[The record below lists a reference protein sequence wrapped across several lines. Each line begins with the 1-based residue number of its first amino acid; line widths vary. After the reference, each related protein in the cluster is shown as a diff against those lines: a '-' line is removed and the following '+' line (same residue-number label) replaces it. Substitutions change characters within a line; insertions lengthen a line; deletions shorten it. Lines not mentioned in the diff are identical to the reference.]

1 MPTCAEVL
9 ARSLHDL
16 GVRTV
21 FGLPGGENVRILDAL
36 RDRGIEFVLVR
47 NESSAAYAASAR
59 WTLTGELQACLT
71 TLGPGITHA
80 TAGVGHLWLDRAGVV
95 VISACTA
102 EGSGPMHTHQ
112 VLDQEHLLAPM
123 VKAHIRV
130 APDNVHSVRDVCAL
144 AAEGRPGPVY
154 VQMSNEVAGRAAG
167 GGGGIDAEQPPRAR
181 RSPDAEGVAQALALM
196 ARAHRPVVVVGLGAR
211 DASLR
216 VPVQAV
222 ADSLQA
228 PIVATPKAKGI
239 VPDSHPLAAG
249 VIGLTRTDPVYELLE
264 QADLV
269 VAVGFDVV
277 ELVLPWE
284 FDGVLVWVAEW
295 PNNDPPLPAAVEL
308 VGDVAGCLDALAEG
322 VEPAQGWGDT
332 HFHAFRKDRTV
343 PAPKTTAEG
352 RVSPQAVMRSLR
364 RHADRDAL
372 MTVDVGSHKIHFSLD
387 WPTHDVSGFLLSN
400 GLSCMGF
407 GLAGAIGAA
416 TLDPGRQ
423 VLCVIGDGG
432 LAMCAGELGLL
443 RELGANVK
451 VVVMQDEALD
461 LIRVAQLRVG
471 SPVHGT
477 EYGVSVNHARLA
489 AAYGLPGQRVTD
501 DTSLDDA
508 VRTACAQTGPY
519 LVEVMLDPVS
529 YPTFPSTLDSR
540 AATDLQ

>member
-36 RDRGIEFVLVR
+36 REQGVEFVLVR

-80 TAGVGHLWLDRAGVV
+80 AAGVGHLWLDRAGVV

-102 EGSGPMHTHQ
+102 EASGPMHTHQ
-112 VLDQEHLLAPM
+112 VLDQEHLMAPM
-123 VKAHIRV
+123 VKAHIKV
-130 APDNVHSVRDVCAL
+130 EPDNIHAVRDVCSL
-144 AAEGRPGPVY
+144 ATEGRPGPVY
-154 VQMSNEVAGRAAG
+154 VQISNEVAGWPAAG
-167 GGGGIDAEQPPRAR
+167 GGTDPEPRPAKPE
-181 RSPDAEGVAQALALM
+181 PDMDGVEKALALM
-196 ARAHRPVVVVGLGAR
+196 ARARRPVVVAGLGAR

-216 VPVQAV
+216 ISVQAV
-222 ADSLQA
+222 AGSLQA

-249 VIGLTRTDPVYELLE
+249 VIGLTRTDPVYEILE

-269 VAVGFDVV
+269 IAVGFDVV

-284 FDGVLVWVAEW
+284 FDGALVWVAEW
-295 PNNDPPLPAAVEL
+295 PNVDPPLPADVEL
-308 VGDVAGCLDALAEG
+308 TGNVAGHLGALAQAAES
-322 VEPAQGWGDT
+322 ATGWIDT
-332 HFHAFRKDRTV
+332 DFHAFRRDRTV
-343 PAPKTTAEG
+343 PAPKAAAEG

-364 RHADRDAL
+364 RYSDPDAI
-372 MTVDVGSHKIHFSLD
+372 MTVDVGSHKIHFALD

-432 LAMCAGELGLL
+432 LSMCVGELGLL
-443 RELGANVK
+443 RELGVNVK

-461 LIRVAQLRVG
+461 LIRVAQLRAG
-471 SPVHGT
+471 SPVQGT
-477 EYGVSVNHARLA
+477 EYGVSVDHARLA
-489 AAYGLPGQRVTD
+489 AAFGITGRRVTG
-501 DTSLDDA
+501 
-508 VRTACAQTGPY
+508 GPSPDQDGRP
-519 LVEVMLDPVS
+519 LS
-529 YPTFPSTLDSR
+529 G
-540 AATDLQ
+540 

>member
-1 MPTCAEVL
+1 MSTCAEVL

-21 FGLPGGENVRILDAL
+21 FGLPGGENVRLLDAL
-36 RDRGIEFVLVR
+36 RRQGIDFVLVR

-80 TAGVGHLWLDRAGVV
+80 AAGVGHLWLDRAGVV

-102 EGSGPMHTHQ
+102 EASGPMHTHQ
-112 VLDQEHLLAPM
+112 VLDQEHLMAPM
-123 VKAHIRV
+123 VKAHIKV
-130 APDNVHSVRDVCAL
+130 EPDNVHSVRDVCSL

-154 VQMSNEVAGRAAG
+154 VQISNEVAGLAAAG
-167 GGGGIDAEQPPRAR
+167 DGIAPDPRPPAWPE
-181 RSPDAEGVAQALALM
+181 PDKEGVEKALALM
-196 ARAHRPVVVVGLGAR
+196 ARTHRPVVVVGLGAR

-216 VPVQAV
+216 ASVQAV
-222 ADSLQA
+222 ADSLNA

-269 VAVGFDVV
+269 IAIGFDVV

-284 FDGVLVWVAEW
+284 FDGALVWVAEW
-295 PNNDPPLPAAVEL
+295 PNVDPPLPADVEL
-308 VGDVAGCLDALAEG
+308 VGEVAGHLEALTEA
-322 VEPAQGWGDT
+322 VEAAPGWSDT
-332 HFHAFRKDRTV
+332 NFHTFRKDRTV
-343 PAPKTTAEG
+343 PVPKATAEG

-364 RHADRDAL
+364 RHANLDAI
-372 MTVDVGSHKIHFSLD
+372 MTVDVGSHKIHFALD

-432 LAMCAGELGLL
+432 LSMCAGELGLL
-443 RELGANVK
+443 RELDANVK

-461 LIRVAQLRVG
+461 LIRVAQLRTG
-471 SPVHGT
+471 GPVHGT
-477 EYGVSVNHARLA
+477 EYGVSVDHARLA
-489 AAYGLPGQRVTD
+489 AAYGIPGQRVTD
-501 DTSLDDA
+501 DTSLDDG
-508 VRTACAQTGPY
+508 VRTACTQTGPY

-529 YPTFPSTLDSR
+529 YPTFPSTPDGR
-540 AATDLQ
+540 GATYPQ

>member
-9 ARSLHDL
+9 AHSLYNL

-21 FGLPGGENVRILDAL
+21 FGLPGGENVRILDAF
-36 RDRGIEFVLVR
+36 RGQGIEFVLVR

-59 WTLTGELQACLT
+59 WTLTGNIQACLT

-80 TAGVGHLWLDRAGVV
+80 AAGVGHLWLDRAGVV

-112 VLDQEHLLAPM
+112 VLDQEHLMAPM
-123 VKAHIRV
+123 VKAHLKV
-130 APDNVHSVRDVCAL
+130 EPDNVHSVRDVCSL

-154 VQMSNEVAGRAAG
+154 VQMSNEVAGLAAAG
-167 GGGGIDAEQPPRAR
+167 NGTAPEP
-181 RSPDAEGVAQALALM
+181 RSPVRSEPDMEGVEKALALM

-211 DASLR
+211 DAALRTSL
-216 VPVQAV
+216 QIV
-222 ADSLQA
+222 AGSLQA

-239 VPDSHPLAAG
+239 VPDRHPLAAG

-269 VAVGFDVV
+269 VAIGFDVV

-284 FDGVLVWVAEW
+284 FDGALVWVAEW
-295 PNNDPPLPAAVEL
+295 PNVDPPLPADVEL
-308 VGDVAGCLDALAEG
+308 TGDVAGHLAALAKAA
-322 VEPAQGWGDT
+322 EPAPGWSDT
-332 HFHAFRKDRTV
+332 DFHAFRRDRTV
-343 PAPKTTAEG
+343 PAPKATAEG

-364 RHADRDAL
+364 RHSDLDAI

-423 VLCVIGDGG
+423 VICVIGDGG
-432 LAMCAGELGLL
+432 LSMCAGELGLL
-443 RELGANVK
+443 REMGANVK

-461 LIRVAQLRVG
+461 LIRVAQLRAG

-477 EYGVSVNHARLA
+477 EYGVSVDHTRLA
-489 AAYGLPGQRVTD
+489 AAYGIPGLRVTD
-501 DTSLDDA
+501 DSSLGNA
-508 VRTACAQTGPY
+508 VRTACTQRGPY
-519 LVEVMLDPVS
+519 LIEVMLDPVS
-529 YPTFPSTLDSR
+529 YPTFPGELHT
-540 AATDLQ
+540 

>member
-1 MPTCAEVL
+1 MSTCAEVL

-21 FGLPGGENVRILDAL
+21 FGLPGGENVRLLDAL
-36 RDRGIEFVLVR
+36 RRQGIDFVLVR

-80 TAGVGHLWLDRAGVV
+80 AAGVGHLWLDRAGVV

-102 EGSGPMHTHQ
+102 EASGPMHTHQ
-112 VLDQEHLLAPM
+112 VLDQEHLMAPM
-123 VKAHIRV
+123 VKAHIKV
-130 APDNVHSVRDVCAL
+130 EPDNVHSVRDVCSL

-154 VQMSNEVAGRAAG
+154 VQISNEVAGLAAAG
-167 GGGGIDAEQPPRAR
+167 DGIAPDPRPPAWPER
-181 RSPDAEGVAQALALM
+181 DKEGVEKALALM
-196 ARAHRPVVVVGLGAR
+196 ARTHRSVVVVGLGAR

-216 VPVQAV
+216 ASVQAV
-222 ADSLQA
+222 ADSLNA

-249 VIGLTRTDPVYELLE
+249 VVGLTRTDPVYELLE

-269 VAVGFDVV
+269 IAIGFDVV

-284 FDGVLVWVAEW
+284 FDGALVWVAEW
-295 PNNDPPLPAAVEL
+295 PNVDPPLPADVEL
-308 VGDVAGCLDALAEG
+308 VGDVAGHLEALAE
-322 VEPAQGWGDT
+322 VAESAPGWSDT
-332 HFHAFRKDRTV
+332 NFHTFRKDRTV
-343 PAPKTTAEG
+343 PAPKATAEG

-364 RHADRDAL
+364 RHANLDAI
-372 MTVDVGSHKIHFSLD
+372 MTVDVGSHKIHFALD

-432 LAMCAGELGLL
+432 LSMCAGELGLL
-443 RELGANVK
+443 RELGVNVK

-461 LIRVAQLRVG
+461 LIRVAQLRAG
-471 SPVHGT
+471 GPVHGT
-477 EYGVSVNHARLA
+477 EYGVSVDHTRLA
-489 AAYGLPGQRVTD
+489 AAYGIPGQRVTD
-501 DTSLDDA
+501 GTSLDDA
-508 VRTACAQTGPY
+508 VRTACTQMGPY
-519 LVEVMLDPVS
+519 LIEVMLDPVS
-529 YPTFPSTLDSR
+529 YPTFPTTPDGR
-540 AATDLQ
+540 GATYPQ

>member
-1 MPTCAEVL
+1 MSTCAEVL

-21 FGLPGGENVRILDAL
+21 FGLPGGENVRVLDAL
-36 RDRGIEFVLVR
+36 RELGIEFVLVR

-80 TAGVGHLWLDRAGVV
+80 AAGVGHLWLDRAGVV

-102 EGSGPMHTHQ
+102 EASGPMHTHQ

-123 VKAHIRV
+123 VKAHIKV
-130 APDNVHSVRDVCAL
+130 VPDNVHSVREVCSL
-144 AAEGRPGPVY
+144 AVEGRPGPVY
-154 VQMSNEVAGRAAG
+154 VQISNEVAGLAAAG
-167 GGGGIDAEQPPRAR
+167 DGTNPEPWPPTWPG
-181 RSPDAEGVAQALALM
+181 PDKEGVEKALALM
-196 ARAHRPVVVVGLGAR
+196 AGAHWPVVVVGLGAR

-216 VPVQAV
+216 PSVQAL

-269 VAVGFDVV
+269 VAIGFDVV

-284 FDGVLVWVAEW
+284 FDGGLVWVAEW
-295 PNNDPPLPAAVEL
+295 PNADPPLPADVEL
-308 VGDVAGCLDALAEG
+308 AGDVAAHLGALAKAA
-322 VEPAQGWGDT
+322 AQSPGWSDT
-332 HFHAFRKDRTV
+332 NFHTFRRDRTV
-343 PAPKTTAEG
+343 PVPKATAEG

-364 RHADRDAL
+364 RHADLDAV

-416 TLDPGRQ
+416 TVDPGRQ

-432 LAMCAGELGLL
+432 LSMCAGELGLL

-461 LIRVAQLRVG
+461 LIRVAQLRAG

-477 EYGVSVNHARLA
+477 EYGVSVDHAKLA
-489 AAYGLPGQRVTD
+489 AAYGIPGQRITD
-501 DTSLDDA
+501 DASLDDA
-508 VRTACAQTGPY
+508 VRTACARTGPY

-529 YPTFPSTLDSR
+529 YPTFPSTPDGR
-540 AATDLQ
+540 GATYPQ

>member
-36 RDRGIEFVLVR
+36 REQGIAFVLVR

-80 TAGVGHLWLDRAGVV
+80 AAGVGHLWLDRAGVV

-102 EGSGPMHTHQ
+102 EASGPMHTHQ
-112 VLDQEHLLAPM
+112 VLDQEHLMAPM
-123 VKAHIRV
+123 VKAHIKV
-130 APDNVHSVRDVCAL
+130 EPDNIHAVRDVCSL
-144 AAEGRPGPVY
+144 ATEGRPGPVY
-154 VQMSNEVAGRAAG
+154 VQISNEVAGWPAAG
-167 GGGGIDAEQPPRAR
+167 GGTDPEPRPAR
-181 RSPDAEGVAQALALM
+181 PEPDMDGVEKALALM
-196 ARAHRPVVVVGLGAR
+196 ARARRPVVVAGLGAR

-216 VPVQAV
+216 TSVQAV
-222 ADSLQA
+222 AGSLQA

-269 VAVGFDVV
+269 IAVGFDVV

-284 FDGVLVWVAEW
+284 FDGALVWVAEW
-295 PNNDPPLPAAVEL
+295 PNVDPPLPADVEL
-308 VGDVAGCLDALAEG
+308 TGDVAGHLGGLAQAA
-322 VEPAQGWGDT
+322 EPATGWIDT
-332 HFHAFRKDRTV
+332 DFHAFRRDRTV
-343 PAPKTTAEG
+343 PAPKAAAEG

-364 RHADRDAL
+364 RYSDPDAI
-372 MTVDVGSHKIHFSLD
+372 MTVDVGSHKIHFALD

-432 LAMCAGELGLL
+432 LSMCVGELGLL
-443 RELGANVK
+443 RELGVNVK

-461 LIRVAQLRVG
+461 LIRVAQLRAG
-471 SPVHGT
+471 SPVQGT
-477 EYGVSVNHARLA
+477 EYGVSVDHARLA
-489 AAYGLPGQRVTD
+489 AAFGITGRRVTD
-501 DTSLDDA
+501 DTSLGDA

-529 YPTFPSTLDSR
+529 YPTFPSTLDGR
-540 AATDLQ
+540 GATYPQ

>member
-1 MPTCAEVL
+1 MPCLLVLKSWPVRCTISGCAP
-9 ARSLHDL
+9 S
-16 GVRTV
+16 

-80 TAGVGHLWLDRAGVV
+80 AAGVGHLWLDRAGVV

-167 GGGGIDAEQPPRAR
+167 GGGGGIDAEQQPRPR

-216 VPVQAV
+216 EPVQAV

-249 VIGLTRTDPVYELLE
+249 VIGPHPNRPGLRTSGAGGPCGCRWVRCGR
-264 QADLV
+264 V
-269 VAVGFDVV
+269 GPAVGSSMVSWCGLRSGPMRTRPYRPMWNSWGMSRDIS
-277 ELVLPWE
+277 ELWSKVRSRHRDGATPISMLSGRIARFRLPR
-284 FDGVLVWVAEW
+284 
-295 PNNDPPLPAAVEL
+295 PRPR
-308 VGDVAGCLDALAEG
+308 AG
-322 VEPAQGWGDT
+322 
-332 HFHAFRKDRTV
+332 
-343 PAPKTTAEG
+343 
-352 RVSPQAVMRSLR
+352 
-364 RHADRDAL
+364 
-372 MTVDVGSHKIHFSLD
+372 
-387 WPTHDVSGFLLSN
+387 
-400 GLSCMGF
+400 
-407 GLAGAIGAA
+407 
-416 TLDPGRQ
+416 
-423 VLCVIGDGG
+423 
-432 LAMCAGELGLL
+432 
-443 RELGANVK
+443 
-451 VVVMQDEALD
+451 
-461 LIRVAQLRVG
+461 
-471 SPVHGT
+471 
-477 EYGVSVNHARLA
+477 
-489 AAYGLPGQRVTD
+489 
-501 DTSLDDA
+501 
-508 VRTACAQTGPY
+508 
-519 LVEVMLDPVS
+519 
-529 YPTFPSTLDSR
+529 
-540 AATDLQ
+540 

>member
-9 ARSLHDL
+9 ACSLHDL

-36 RDRGIEFVLVR
+36 REQGIEFVLVR

-80 TAGVGHLWLDRAGVV
+80 AAGVGHLWLDRAGVV

-102 EGSGPMHTHQ
+102 EASGPMHTHQ
-112 VLDQEHLLAPM
+112 VLDQEHLMAPM
-123 VKAHIRV
+123 VKAHIKV
-130 APDNVHSVRDVCAL
+130 EPDNVHAVRDVCSL
-144 AAEGRPGPVY
+144 AMEGRPGPVY
-154 VQMSNEVAGRAAG
+154 VQISNEVAGLPAAG
-167 GGGGIDAEQPPRAR
+167 GGIDPEPRPAKPE
-181 RSPDAEGVAQALALM
+181 PDMDGVEKALALM
-196 ARAHRPVVVVGLGAR
+196 ARARRPVVVAGLGAR

-216 VPVQAV
+216 ISVQAV
-222 ADSLQA
+222 AGSLQA

-269 VAVGFDVV
+269 IAVGFDVV

-284 FDGVLVWVAEW
+284 FDGALVWVAEW
-295 PNNDPPLPAAVEL
+295 PNVDPPLPADVEL
-308 VGDVAGCLDALAEG
+308 TGNVAGHLGALAQAA
-322 VEPAQGWGDT
+322 EPATRWIDSD
-332 HFHAFRKDRTV
+332 FHAFRRNRMV
-343 PAPKTTAEG
+343 PAPKATAEG

-364 RHADRDAL
+364 RYSDPDAI
-372 MTVDVGSHKIHFSLD
+372 MTVDVGSHKIHFALD

-432 LAMCAGELGLL
+432 LSMCVGELGLL
-443 RELGANVK
+443 RELGVNVK

-461 LIRVAQLRVG
+461 LIRVAQLRAG
-471 SPVHGT
+471 SPVQGT
-477 EYGVSVNHARLA
+477 EYGVSVDHARLA
-489 AAYGLPGQRVTD
+489 AAFGITGRRVTD

-529 YPTFPSTLDSR
+529 YPTFPSTLDGR
-540 AATDLQ
+540 GATYPQ

>member
-1 MPTCAEVL
+1 MSTCAEVL
-9 ARSLHDL
+9 ACSLHDL

-21 FGLPGGENVRILDAL
+21 FGLPGGENVRILDSL
-36 RDRGIEFVLVR
+36 REQGIEFVLVR

-80 TAGVGHLWLDRAGVV
+80 AAGVGHLWLDRAGVV

-102 EGSGPMHTHQ
+102 EASGPMHTHQ
-112 VLDQEHLLAPM
+112 VLDQEHLMAPM
-123 VKAHIRV
+123 VKAHIKV
-130 APDNVHSVRDVCAL
+130 EPDNVHAVRDVCSL
-144 AAEGRPGPVY
+144 AMEGRPGPVY
-154 VQMSNEVAGRAAG
+154 VQISNEVAGLPAAG
-167 GGGGIDAEQPPRAR
+167 GGIDPEPRPAKLE
-181 RSPDAEGVAQALALM
+181 PDMEGVEKALALM
-196 ARAHRPVVVVGLGAR
+196 ARARRPVVVAGLGAR

-216 VPVQAV
+216 ISVQTV
-222 ADSLQA
+222 AGSLQA

-269 VAVGFDVV
+269 IAVGFDVV

-284 FDGVLVWVAEW
+284 FDGALVWVAEW
-295 PNNDPPLPAAVEL
+295 PNVDPPLPADVEL
-308 VGDVAGCLDALAEG
+308 TGDVAGHLGGLAQAA
-322 VEPAQGWGDT
+322 EPATGWIDT
-332 HFHAFRKDRTV
+332 DFHAFRRDRTV
-343 PAPKTTAEG
+343 PAPKAAAEG

-364 RHADRDAL
+364 RYSDPDAI
-372 MTVDVGSHKIHFSLD
+372 MTVDVGSHKIHFALD

-423 VLCVIGDGG
+423 VICVIGDGG
-432 LAMCAGELGLL
+432 LSMCVGELGLL
-443 RELGANVK
+443 RELGVNVK

-461 LIRVAQLRVG
+461 LIRVAQLRAG
-471 SPVHGT
+471 SPVQGT
-477 EYGVSVNHARLA
+477 EYGVSVDHARLA
-489 AAYGLPGQRVTD
+489 AAFGITGRRVTD
-501 DTSLDDA
+501 NASLDDA
-508 VRTACAQTGPY
+508 VRTACVQTGPY

-529 YPTFPSTLDSR
+529 YPTFPSTLDGR
-540 AATDLQ
+540 GATYPQ

>member
-9 ARSLHDL
+9 ARALHDL

-36 RDRGIEFVLVR
+36 RYQGIEFVLVR

-80 TAGVGHLWLDRAGVV
+80 VAGVGHLWLDRAGVV

-102 EGSGPMHTHQ
+102 EESGPMHTHQ
-112 VLDQEHLLAPM
+112 VLDQAHLMAPM
-123 VKAHIRV
+123 VKAHMAV
-130 APDNVHSVRDVCAL
+130 APDNVRTVRDVCTL
-144 AAEGRPGPVY
+144 ATEGRPGPVY
-154 VQMSNEVAGRAAG
+154 VQISNEVAGRPAVG
-167 GGGGIDAEQPPRAR
+167 GESVDFESQASVSRVLDRDGLAK
-181 RSPDAEGVAQALALM
+181 ALALT
-196 ARAHRPVVVVGLGAR
+196 ANAHRPLVVVGLGAR
-211 DASLR
+211 ASSLR
-216 VPVQAV
+216 TAVQAL
-222 ADSLQA
+222 AGALQA
-228 PIVATPKAKGI
+228 PIITTPKAKGI
-239 VPDSHPLAAG
+239 VPDSSPLAAG

-269 VAVGFDVV
+269 IAIGFDVV

-284 FDGVLVWVAEW
+284 FEGALVWVAEW
-295 PNNDPPLPAAVEL
+295 PNVDPPLPADVEL
-308 VGDVAGCLDALAEG
+308 TGDVAGHLDVLAKGAES
-322 VEPAQGWGDT
+322 AQGWGDT
-332 HFHAFRKDRTV
+332 HFHAFRREHTV
-343 PAPKTTAEG
+343 PAPKTTVED

-364 RHADRDAL
+364 RHSDPDAI

-416 TLDPGRQ
+416 TLDLGRQ
-423 VLCVIGDGG
+423 VICVIGDGG
-432 LAMCAGELGLL
+432 LAMCGGELGLL

-451 VVVMQDEALD
+451 VVVMQDGALD
-461 LIRVAQLRVG
+461 LIRSAQLRAG

-477 EYGVSVNHARLA
+477 EYGVSVDHTRLA
-489 AAYGLPGQRVTD
+489 AAYGIPALRVMD
-501 DTSLDDA
+501 DGSLDDA
-508 VRTACAQTGPY
+508 VRAACSRDGSY
-519 LVEVMLDPVS
+519 LIEVMLDPVS
-529 YPTFPSTLDSR
+529 YPTFPATSVSR
-540 AATDLQ
+540 LAADA

>member
-21 FGLPGGENVRILDAL
+21 FGLPGGENIRILDAL
-36 RDRGIEFVLVR
+36 RDEGIEFVLVR

-80 TAGVGHLWLDRAGVV
+80 AAGVGHLWLDRAGVV

-112 VLDQEHLLAPM
+112 VLDQAHLMAPM
-123 VKAHIRV
+123 VKAHIAV
-130 APDNVHSVRDVCAL
+130 APDNVHSVRDVCSL

-154 VQMSNEVAGRAAG
+154 VQISNEVAGRPAVGGEAANPAQG
-167 GGGGIDAEQPPRAR
+167 LSVPAR
-181 RSPDAEGVAQALALM
+181 LDAEGVASALDLLSH
-196 ARAHRPVVVVGLGAR
+196 AHRPVVVAGLGAR
-211 DASLR
+211 ESSLR
-216 VPVQAV
+216 SPVQAV
-222 ADSLQA
+222 ASSLQA
-228 PIVATPKAKGI
+228 PIVVTPKAKGI

-249 VIGLTRTDPVYELLE
+249 VIGLTRTDPVYELLG

-269 VAVGFDVV
+269 LAIGFDVV

-284 FDGVLVWVAEW
+284 FDGPLVWVAEW
-295 PNNDPPLPAAVEL
+295 SNTDPPLPADVEL
-308 VGDVAGCLDALAEG
+308 VGDVSAHLDALAERA
-322 VEPAQGWGDT
+322 EPAQGWSDT
-332 HFHAFRKDRTV
+332 HFHAFRRDRTV
-343 PAPKTTAEG
+343 PAPKATAAG

-364 RHADRDAL
+364 RHADLDAI

-423 VLCVIGDGG
+423 VVCVIGDGG

-443 RELGANVK
+443 KELDANVK
-451 VVVMQDEALD
+451 VVVMQDQALD

-477 EYGVSVNHARLA
+477 EYGVLVDHAKLA
-489 AAYGLPGQRVTD
+489 AAYGIPGQRVTD

-508 VRTACAQTGPY
+508 VRTACDQSGPY

-529 YPTFPSTLDSR
+529 YPTFPSGAAGR
-540 AATDLQ
+540 AATNPQ

>member
-9 ARSLHDL
+9 ACSLHDL

-21 FGLPGGENVRILDAL
+21 FGLPGGENVRILDSL
-36 RDRGIEFVLVR
+36 REQGIEFVLVR

-80 TAGVGHLWLDRAGVV
+80 AAGVGHLWLDRAGVV

-102 EGSGPMHTHQ
+102 EASGPMHTHQ
-112 VLDQEHLLAPM
+112 VLDQEHLMAPM
-123 VKAHIRV
+123 VKAHIKV
-130 APDNVHSVRDVCAL
+130 EPDNVHAVRDVCSL
-144 AAEGRPGPVY
+144 AMEGRPGPVY
-154 VQMSNEVAGRAAG
+154 VQMSNEVAGLPAAG
-167 GGGGIDAEQPPRAR
+167 GGIDPEPRPAKPE
-181 RSPDAEGVAQALALM
+181 PDMDGVEKALALM
-196 ARAHRPVVVVGLGAR
+196 ARARRPVVVAGLGAR

-216 VPVQAV
+216 ISVQAV
-222 ADSLQA
+222 AGSLQA

-269 VAVGFDVV
+269 IAVGFDVV

-284 FDGVLVWVAEW
+284 FDGALVWVAEW
-295 PNNDPPLPAAVEL
+295 PNVDPPLPADVEL
-308 VGDVAGCLDALAEG
+308 TGDVAGHLGGLAQAA
-322 VEPAQGWGDT
+322 EPATGWIDT
-332 HFHAFRKDRTV
+332 DFHAFRRDRTV
-343 PAPKTTAEG
+343 PVPKAAAEG

-364 RHADRDAL
+364 RYSDSDAL
-372 MTVDVGSHKIHFSLD
+372 MTVDVGSHKIHFALD

-432 LAMCAGELGLL
+432 LSMCVGELGLL
-443 RELGANVK
+443 RELDANVK

-461 LIRVAQLRVG
+461 LIRVAQLRAG
-471 SPVHGT
+471 SPVQGT
-477 EYGVSVNHARLA
+477 EYGVSVDHARLA
-489 AAYGLPGQRVTD
+489 AAFGITGRRVTD
-501 DTSLDDA
+501 NTSLDDA

-529 YPTFPSTLDSR
+529 YPTFPSTLDDR
-540 AATDLQ
+540 GATYPQ

>member
-36 RDRGIEFVLVR
+36 REQGVEFVLVR

-80 TAGVGHLWLDRAGVV
+80 AAGVGHLWLDRAGVV

-102 EGSGPMHTHQ
+102 EASGPMHTHQ
-112 VLDQEHLLAPM
+112 VLDQEHLMAPM
-123 VKAHIRV
+123 VKAHIKV
-130 APDNVHSVRDVCAL
+130 EPDNIHAVRDVCSL
-144 AAEGRPGPVY
+144 ATEGRPGPVY
-154 VQMSNEVAGRAAG
+154 VQISNEVAGWPAAG
-167 GGGGIDAEQPPRAR
+167 GGTDPEPRPAKPE
-181 RSPDAEGVAQALALM
+181 PDMDGVEKALALM
-196 ARAHRPVVVVGLGAR
+196 ARARRPVVVAGLGAR

-216 VPVQAV
+216 ISVQAV
-222 ADSLQA
+222 AGSLQA

-249 VIGLTRTDPVYELLE
+249 VIGLTRTDPVYEILE

-269 VAVGFDVV
+269 IAVGFDVV

-284 FDGVLVWVAEW
+284 FDGALVWVAEW
-295 PNNDPPLPAAVEL
+295 PNVDPPLPADVEL
-308 VGDVAGCLDALAEG
+308 TGNVAGHLGALAQAAES
-322 VEPAQGWGDT
+322 ATGWIDT
-332 HFHAFRKDRTV
+332 DFHAFRRDRTV
-343 PAPKTTAEG
+343 PAPKAAAEG

-364 RHADRDAL
+364 RYSDPDAI
-372 MTVDVGSHKIHFSLD
+372 MTVDVGSHKIHFALD

-432 LAMCAGELGLL
+432 LSMCVGELGLL
-443 RELGANVK
+443 RELGVNVK

-461 LIRVAQLRVG
+461 LIRVAQLRAG
-471 SPVHGT
+471 SPVQGT
-477 EYGVSVNHARLA
+477 EYGVSVDHARLA
-489 AAYGLPGQRVTD
+489 AAFGITGRRVTD

-519 LVEVMLDPVS
+519 LVEVMLDPES
-529 YPTFPSTLDSR
+529 YPTFPSTLDGR
-540 AATDLQ
+540 GATYPQ

>member
-9 ARSLHDL
+9 ARSLHDH

-36 RDRGIEFVLVR
+36 RDQGIEFVLVR

-80 TAGVGHLWLDRAGVV
+80 AAGVGHLWLDRAGVV

-130 APDNVHSVRDVCAL
+130 GPDNVHSVRDVCSL

-154 VQMSNEVAGRAAG
+154 VQISNEVAGLAAVG
-167 GGGGIDAEQPPRAR
+167 NGAHSEPRPPAWPE
-181 RSPDAEGVAQALALM
+181 PDMAGVEKALALT

-216 VPVQAV
+216 IPVQAV
-222 ADSLQA
+222 AGSLQA

-269 VAVGFDVV
+269 LAVGFDVV

-284 FDGVLVWVAEW
+284 FDGPLVWVAEW
-295 PNNDPPLPAAVEL
+295 PNVDPPLPADVEL
-308 VGDVAGCLDALAEG
+308 VGDVSVHLDALAG
-322 VEPAQGWGDT
+322 RAEPAQGWSDT
-332 HFHAFRKDRTV
+332 HFHAFRRDRTV
-343 PAPKTTAEG
+343 PAPKATAAG

-364 RHADRDAL
+364 RHADLDAI

-423 VLCVIGDGG
+423 VICVIGDGG
-432 LAMCAGELGLL
+432 MAMCAGELGLL
-443 RELGANVK
+443 KELDANVK
-451 VVVMQDEALD
+451 VVVMQDQALD

-477 EYGVSVNHARLA
+477 EYGVSVDHAKLA
-489 AAYGLPGQRVTD
+489 AAYGIPARRVTD
-501 DTSLDDA
+501 ESSLDDA
-508 VRTACAQTGPY
+508 VRTACDQSGPY

-529 YPTFPSTLDSR
+529 YPTFPSGAAGR
-540 AATDLQ
+540 AATNPQ

>member
-9 ARSLHDL
+9 ARSLHNL

-36 RDRGIEFVLVR
+36 RCQGIEFVLVR

-59 WTLTGELQACLT
+59 WTLTGKLQACLT

-80 TAGVGHLWLDRAGVV
+80 AAGVGHLWLDRAGVV

-112 VLDQEHLLAPM
+112 VLDQEHLMAPM
-123 VKAHIRV
+123 VKAHIKV
-130 APDNVHSVRDVCAL
+130 EPDNVHSARDVCSL

-154 VQMSNEVAGRAAG
+154 VQMSNEVAGLTAAG
-167 GGGGIDAEQPPRAR
+167 DDTDPESQPP
-181 RSPDAEGVAQALALM
+181 SGPEPDMEGVEQALALM
-196 ARAHRPVVVVGLGAR
+196 ARAHRPVVVAGLGAR

-216 VPVQAV
+216 TSVQAV
-222 ADSLQA
+222 ASSLQA

-239 VPDSHPLAAG
+239 VPDRHPLAAG

-269 VAVGFDVV
+269 IAIGFDVV

-284 FDGVLVWVAEW
+284 FDGALVWVAEW
-295 PNNDPPLPAAVEL
+295 PNVDPPLPADVEL
-308 VGDVAGCLDALAEG
+308 TGDVAGHLGTLAQAT
-322 VEPAQGWGDT
+322 EPAMGWIDT
-332 HFHAFRKDRTV
+332 DFHAFRKDRTV
-343 PAPKTTAEG
+343 PAPEATAEG

-364 RHADRDAL
+364 RHSDPDAI
-372 MTVDVGSHKIHFSLD
+372 MTVDVGSHKIHFALD

-423 VLCVIGDGG
+423 VICVIGDGG

-443 RELGANVK
+443 REMGANVK

-461 LIRVAQLRVG
+461 LIRVAQLRAG

-477 EYGVSVNHARLA
+477 EYGVSVDHTRLA
-489 AAYGLPGQRVTD
+489 AAYGIPGLRVTD
-501 DTSLDDA
+501 NASLDDG
-508 VRTACAQTGPY
+508 VGTACTQTGPY
-519 LVEVMLDPVS
+519 LIEVMLDPVS
-529 YPTFPSTLDSR
+529 YPTFPSTPDGR
-540 AATDLQ
+540 GATYPQ

>member
-21 FGLPGGENVRILDAL
+21 FGLPGGENIRILDAL
-36 RDRGIEFVLVR
+36 RDQGIEFVLVR

-80 TAGVGHLWLDRAGVV
+80 AAGVGHLWLDRAGVV
-95 VISACTA
+95 VVSACTA
-102 EGSGPMHTHQ
+102 EASGPMHTHQ

-123 VKAHIRV
+123 VKGHIRV
-130 APDNVHSVRDVCAL
+130 GPDNVHSVRDVCSL

-154 VQMSNEVAGRAAG
+154 VQISNEVAGLAAAG
-167 GGGGIDAEQPPRAR
+167 DGTHFAPRPPAWPE
-181 RSPDAEGVAQALALM
+181 PDMDGVEKALALT

-216 VPVQAV
+216 TPVQAV
-222 ADSLQA
+222 AGSLQA

-269 VAVGFDVV
+269 LAVGFDVV

-284 FDGVLVWVAEW
+284 FDGPLVWVAEW
-295 PNNDPPLPAAVEL
+295 PNTDPPLPADVEL
-308 VGDVAGCLDALAEG
+308 VGDVSAHLEALAERA
-322 VEPAQGWGDT
+322 EPAPGWSDT
-332 HFHAFRKDRTV
+332 HFHAFRRDRTV
-343 PAPKTTAEG
+343 PAPKATAAG

-364 RHADRDAL
+364 RHADLDAV

-416 TLDPGRQ
+416 TLEPGRQ
-423 VLCVIGDGG
+423 VICVIGDGG

-443 RELGANVK
+443 KELDANVK
-451 VVVMQDEALD
+451 VVVMQDQALD

-477 EYGVSVNHARLA
+477 EYGVSVDHAKLA
-489 AAYGLPGQRVTD
+489 AAYGIPGQRVTD

-508 VRTACAQTGPY
+508 VRTVFARTGPY

-529 YPTFPSTLDSR
+529 YPTFPSGAAGR
-540 AATDLQ
+540 AATNPQ

>member
-9 ARSLHDL
+9 ACSLHDL

-36 RDRGIEFVLVR
+36 REQGVEFVLVR

-80 TAGVGHLWLDRAGVV
+80 AAGVGHLWLDRAGVV

-102 EGSGPMHTHQ
+102 EASGPMHTHQ
-112 VLDQEHLLAPM
+112 VLDQEHLMAPM
-123 VKAHIRV
+123 VKAHIKV
-130 APDNVHSVRDVCAL
+130 EPDNIHAVRDVCSL
-144 AAEGRPGPVY
+144 ATEGRPGPVY
-154 VQMSNEVAGRAAG
+154 VQISNEVAGWPAAG
-167 GGGGIDAEQPPRAR
+167 GGTDPEPRPAKPE
-181 RSPDAEGVAQALALM
+181 PDMDGVEKALALM
-196 ARAHRPVVVVGLGAR
+196 ARARRPVVVAGLGAR

-216 VPVQAV
+216 ISVQAV
-222 ADSLQA
+222 AGSLQA

-269 VAVGFDVV
+269 IAVGFDVV

-284 FDGVLVWVAEW
+284 FDGALVWVAEW
-295 PNNDPPLPAAVEL
+295 PNVDPPLPADVEL
-308 VGDVAGCLDALAEG
+308 TGDVAGHLGGLAQAA
-322 VEPAQGWGDT
+322 EPATGWIDT
-332 HFHAFRKDRTV
+332 DFHSFRRDRTV
-343 PAPKTTAEG
+343 PAPKAAAEG

-364 RHADRDAL
+364 RYSDPDAI
-372 MTVDVGSHKIHFSLD
+372 MTVDVGSHKIHFALD

-432 LAMCAGELGLL
+432 LSMCVGELGLL
-443 RELGANVK
+443 RELGVNVK

-461 LIRVAQLRVG
+461 LIRVAQLRAG
-471 SPVHGT
+471 SPVQGT
-477 EYGVSVNHARLA
+477 EYGVSVDHARLA
-489 AAYGLPGQRVTD
+489 AAFGITGRRVTD

-529 YPTFPSTLDSR
+529 YPTFPSTLDGR
-540 AATDLQ
+540 GATYPQ

>member
-36 RDRGIEFVLVR
+36 REQGIAFVLVR

-80 TAGVGHLWLDRAGVV
+80 AAGVGHLWLDRAGVV

-102 EGSGPMHTHQ
+102 EASGPMHTHQ
-112 VLDQEHLLAPM
+112 VLDQEHLMAPI
-123 VKAHIRV
+123 VKAHIKV
-130 APDNVHSVRDVCAL
+130 EPDNIHAVRDVCSL
-144 AAEGRPGPVY
+144 ATEGRPGPVY
-154 VQMSNEVAGRAAG
+154 VQISNEVAGWPAAG
-167 GGGGIDAEQPPRAR
+167 GGTDPEPRPVWPE
-181 RSPDAEGVAQALALM
+181 PDMDGVEKALALM

-216 VPVQAV
+216 TSVQAV
-222 ADSLQA
+222 AGSLQA

-249 VIGLTRTDPVYELLE
+249 VIGLTRTDPVYEILE

-269 VAVGFDVV
+269 IAVGFDVV

-284 FDGVLVWVAEW
+284 FDGALVWVAEW
-295 PNNDPPLPAAVEL
+295 PNVDPPLPADVEL
-308 VGDVAGCLDALAEG
+308 TGDVAGHLGGLAQAA
-322 VEPAQGWGDT
+322 EPATGWIDT
-332 HFHAFRKDRTV
+332 DFHAFRRDRTV
-343 PAPKTTAEG
+343 PAPKAAAEG

-364 RHADRDAL
+364 RYSDPDAI
-372 MTVDVGSHKIHFSLD
+372 MTVDVGSHKIHFALD

-432 LAMCAGELGLL
+432 LSMCVGELGLL
-443 RELGANVK
+443 RELGVNVK

-461 LIRVAQLRVG
+461 LIRVAQLRAG
-471 SPVHGT
+471 SPVQGT
-477 EYGVSVNHARLA
+477 EYGVSVDHARLA
-489 AAYGLPGQRVTD
+489 AAFGITGRRVTD

-529 YPTFPSTLDSR
+529 YPTFPSTLDGR
-540 AATDLQ
+540 GATYPQ

>member
-1 MPTCAEVL
+1 MSTCAEVL

-21 FGLPGGENVRILDAL
+21 FGLPGGENVRVLDAL
-36 RDRGIEFVLVR
+36 RELGIEFVLVR

-80 TAGVGHLWLDRAGVV
+80 AAGVGHLWLDRAGVV

-102 EGSGPMHTHQ
+102 EASGSMHTHQ

-123 VKAHIRV
+123 VKAHIKV
-130 APDNVHSVRDVCAL
+130 EPDNVHAVRDVCSL
-144 AAEGRPGPVY
+144 AAAGRPGPVY
-154 VQMSNEVAGRAAG
+154 VQISNEVAGLAAAG
-167 GGGGIDAEQPPRAR
+167 DGTGPEPWPPTWPG
-181 RSPDAEGVAQALALM
+181 PDKEGVEKALALM
-196 ARAHRPVVVVGLGAR
+196 AGAHRPVVVVGLGAR

-216 VPVQAV
+216 PSVQAL
-222 ADSLQA
+222 AGSLQA

-269 VAVGFDVV
+269 IAIGFDVV

-284 FDGVLVWVAEW
+284 FDGGLVWVAEW
-295 PNNDPPLPAAVEL
+295 PNVDPPLPADVEL
-308 VGDVAGCLDALAEG
+308 VGDVATHLGALAKAAA
-322 VEPAQGWGDT
+322 PSPGWSDT
-332 HFHAFRKDRTV
+332 NFHTFRKDRTV
-343 PAPKTTAEG
+343 PVPKATAEG

-364 RHADRDAL
+364 RHADLDAV

-461 LIRVAQLRVG
+461 LIRVAQLRAG

-477 EYGVSVNHARLA
+477 EYGVSVDHARLA
-489 AAYGLPGQRVTD
+489 AAYGIPGQRVTD
-501 DTSLDDA
+501 DASLDDA
-508 VRTACAQTGPY
+508 VRTACARTGPY

-529 YPTFPSTLDSR
+529 YPTFPSTPDGR
-540 AATDLQ
+540 GATYPQ

>member
-1 MPTCAEVL
+1 MSTCAEVL

-21 FGLPGGENVRILDAL
+21 FGLPGGENVRVLDAL
-36 RDRGIEFVLVR
+36 RELGIEFVLVR

-80 TAGVGHLWLDRAGVV
+80 AAGVGHLWLDRAGVV

-102 EGSGPMHTHQ
+102 EASGPMHTHQ

-123 VKAHIRV
+123 VKAHIKV
-130 APDNVHSVRDVCAL
+130 EPDNVHSVRDVCSL

-154 VQMSNEVAGRAAG
+154 VQISNEVAGLAAAG
-167 GGGGIDAEQPPRAR
+167 DGTDPEPRSSAWPE
-181 RSPDAEGVAQALALM
+181 PDMEDVEKALALM

-216 VPVQAV
+216 EPVQAV
-222 ADSLQA
+222 AGSLQA

-249 VIGLTRTDPVYELLE
+249 VICLTRTDPVYELLE

-284 FDGVLVWVAEW
+284 FDGGLVWVAEW
-295 PNNDPPLPAAVEL
+295 PNVDPPLPADVEL
-308 VGDVAGCLDALAEG
+308 TGDVAGHLGALAKAA
-322 VEPAQGWGDT
+322 EPAPGWIDT
-332 HFHAFRKDRTV
+332 NFHTFRRDRTV
-343 PAPKTTAEG
+343 PAPKATAEG
-352 RVSPQAVMRSLR
+352 RVSPQAVMRTLR
-364 RHADRDAL
+364 RHADYDAI

-423 VLCVIGDGG
+423 VICVIGDGG

-461 LIRVAQLRVG
+461 LIRVAQLRAG

-477 EYGVSVNHARLA
+477 EYGVSVDHARLA
-489 AAYGLPGQRVTD
+489 AAYGIPGQRVTD
-501 DTSLDDA
+501 DTSLDDG

-529 YPTFPSTLDSR
+529 YPTFPSTPDGR
-540 AATDLQ
+540 GATYPQ

>member
-36 RDRGIEFVLVR
+36 RDQGIEFVLVR

-59 WTLTGELQACLT
+59 WTLTGHLQACLT

-80 TAGVGHLWLDRAGVV
+80 AAGVGHLWLDRAGVV

-102 EGSGPMHTHQ
+102 EASGPMHTHQ

-130 APDNVHSVRDVCAL
+130 GPDNVHSVRDVCSL

-154 VQMSNEVAGRAAG
+154 VQISNEVAGLAAAG
-167 GGGGIDAEQPPRAR
+167 DGTHSAPRPPAWPE
-181 RSPDAEGVAQALALM
+181 PDMDGVEKALALT

-216 VPVQAV
+216 NSVQSV
-222 ADSLQA
+222 AGSLQT
-228 PIVATPKAKGI
+228 PIVVTPKAKGI

-264 QADLV
+264 QVDLV
-269 VAVGFDVV
+269 LAVGFDVV

-284 FDGVLVWVAEW
+284 FDGPLVWVAEW
-295 PNNDPPLPAAVEL
+295 PNTDPPLPADVEL
-308 VGDVAGCLDALAEG
+308 VGDVSAHLDALAERA
-322 VEPAQGWGDT
+322 EPAPGWSDT
-332 HFHAFRKDRTV
+332 HFHGFRRDRTV
-343 PAPKTTAEG
+343 PAPKATAAG

-364 RHADRDAL
+364 RHADLDAV

-416 TLDPGRQ
+416 TLEPGRQ
-423 VLCVIGDGG
+423 VICVIGDGG

-443 RELGANVK
+443 KELDANVK
-451 VVVMQDEALD
+451 VVVMQDQALD

-477 EYGVSVNHARLA
+477 EYGVSVDHAKLA
-489 AAYGLPGQRVTD
+489 AAYGIPGQRVTD
-501 DTSLDDA
+501 DTSLEDA
-508 VRTACAQTGPY
+508 VRTACARTGPY

-529 YPTFPSTLDSR
+529 YPTFPSGAAGR
-540 AATDLQ
+540 AATHPQ

>member
-1 MPTCAEVL
+1 MSTCAEVL
-9 ARSLHDL
+9 VRSLHDL

-36 RDRGIEFVLVR
+36 RDQGIEFVLVR

-80 TAGVGHLWLDRAGVV
+80 AAGVGHLWLDRAGVV

-102 EGSGPMHTHQ
+102 EASGPMHTHQ

-130 APDNVHSVRDVCAL
+130 GPDNVHSVRDVCSL

-154 VQMSNEVAGRAAG
+154 VQISNEVAGLAAVG
-167 GGGGIDAEQPPRAR
+167 NGAHSAPRPPAR
-181 RSPDAEGVAQALALM
+181 PEPDMEGVERALALA
-196 ARAHRPVVVVGLGAR
+196 ARADRPVVVVGLGAR

-216 VPVQAV
+216 TSVQAV
-222 ADSLQA
+222 AGSLQA

-269 VAVGFDVV
+269 IAVGFDVV

-284 FDGVLVWVAEW
+284 FDGPLVWVAGW
-295 PNNDPPLPAAVEL
+295 PNVDPPLPADVEL
-308 VGDVAGCLDALAEG
+308 VGDVSVHLDALAERA
-322 VEPAQGWGDT
+322 ELAQGWSDT
-332 HFHAFRKDRTV
+332 HFHAFRRDRTV
-343 PAPKTTAEG
+343 PAPKTTADG

-364 RHADRDAL
+364 RHADLNAL

-423 VLCVIGDGG
+423 VICVIGDGG

-443 RELGANVK
+443 KELDPNVK
-451 VVVMQDEALD
+451 VVVMQDQALD

-477 EYGVSVNHARLA
+477 EYGASVDHAKLA
-489 AAYGLPGQRVTD
+489 AAYGIPALRVTD
-501 DTSLDDA
+501 GSSLDDA
-508 VRTACAQTGPY
+508 VRAACDQSGPY

-529 YPTFPSTLDSR
+529 YPTFPSAAASR
-540 AATDLQ
+540 AATNPQ

>member
-1 MPTCAEVL
+1 MSTCAEVL

-21 FGLPGGENVRILDAL
+21 FGLPGGENVRVLDAL
-36 RDRGIEFVLVR
+36 RELGIEFVLVR

-80 TAGVGHLWLDRAGVV
+80 AAGVGHLWLDRAGVV

-102 EGSGPMHTHQ
+102 ETSGPMHTHQ
-112 VLDQEHLLAPM
+112 VLDQEHLMAPM
-123 VKAHIRV
+123 VKAHIKV
-130 APDNVHSVRDVCAL
+130 EPDNVHSVRDVCSL

-154 VQMSNEVAGRAAG
+154 VQISNEVAGLAAAG
-167 GGGGIDAEQPPRAR
+167 YGTDPEL
-181 RSPDAEGVAQALALM
+181 RSPAWPEPDTEAVEKALAFM

-216 VPVQAV
+216 ASVQAV
-222 ADSLQA
+222 ADSLNA

-269 VAVGFDVV
+269 IAIGFDVV

-284 FDGVLVWVAEW
+284 FDGGLVWVAEW
-295 PNNDPPLPAAVEL
+295 PNVDPPLPADVEL
-308 VGDVAGCLDALAEG
+308 VGDVAGHLGALAKAA
-322 VEPAQGWGDT
+322 EPTSGWIDT
-332 HFHAFRKDRTV
+332 HFHAFRRDRTV
-343 PAPKTTAEG
+343 PAPKATAEG

-364 RHADRDAL
+364 RHADLDAV

-423 VLCVIGDGG
+423 VICVIGDGG

-461 LIRVAQLRVG
+461 LIRVAQLRAG

-477 EYGVSVNHARLA
+477 EYGVSVDHARLA
-489 AAYGLPGQRVTD
+489 AAYGIPGRRATD

-508 VRTACAQTGPY
+508 VRTACARTGPY

-529 YPTFPSTLDSR
+529 YPTFPSTPDGR
-540 AATDLQ
+540 GATYPQ

>member
-36 RDRGIEFVLVR
+36 REQGIAFVLVR

-80 TAGVGHLWLDRAGVV
+80 AAGVGHLWLDRAGVV

-102 EGSGPMHTHQ
+102 EASGPMHTHQ
-112 VLDQEHLLAPM
+112 VLDQEHLMAPM
-123 VKAHIRV
+123 VKAHIKV
-130 APDNVHSVRDVCAL
+130 APDNIHAVRDVCSL
-144 AAEGRPGPVY
+144 ATEGRPGPVY
-154 VQMSNEVAGRAAG
+154 VQISNEVAGWPAAG
-167 GGGGIDAEQPPRAR
+167 GGTDPEPRPARPEPDID
-181 RSPDAEGVAQALALM
+181 GVEKALALM
-196 ARAHRPVVVVGLGAR
+196 ARACRPVVVAGLGAR

-216 VPVQAV
+216 TSVQAV
-222 ADSLQA
+222 AGSLQA

-269 VAVGFDVV
+269 IAVGFDVV

-284 FDGVLVWVAEW
+284 FDGALVWVAEW
-295 PNNDPPLPAAVEL
+295 PNVDPPLPADVEL
-308 VGDVAGCLDALAEG
+308 TGDVAGHLGGLAQAA
-322 VEPAQGWGDT
+322 EPATGWIDT
-332 HFHAFRKDRTV
+332 DFHAFRRDRTV
-343 PAPKTTAEG
+343 PAPKAAAEG

-364 RHADRDAL
+364 RYSDPDAI
-372 MTVDVGSHKIHFSLD
+372 MTVDVGSHKIHFALD

-432 LAMCAGELGLL
+432 LSMCVGELGLL
-443 RELGANVK
+443 RELGVNVK

-461 LIRVAQLRVG
+461 LIRVAQLRAG
-471 SPVHGT
+471 SPVQGT
-477 EYGVSVNHARLA
+477 EYGVSVDHARLA
-489 AAYGLPGQRVTD
+489 AAFGITGRRVTD

-529 YPTFPSTLDSR
+529 YPTFPSTLDGR
-540 AATDLQ
+540 GATYPQ

>member
-21 FGLPGGENVRILDAL
+21 FGLPGGENIRILDAL
-36 RDRGIEFVLVR
+36 RDEGIEFVLVR

-80 TAGVGHLWLDRAGVV
+80 AAGVGHLWLDRAGVV

-112 VLDQEHLLAPM
+112 VLDQAHLMAPM
-123 VKAHIRV
+123 VKAHIAV
-130 APDNVHSVRDVCAL
+130 APDNVHTVREACAL
-144 AAEGRPGPVY
+144 AMEGRPGPVY
-154 VQMSNEVAGRAAG
+154 VQMSNEVAGRPAVAG
-167 GGGGIDAEQPPRAR
+167 EVADPAR
-181 RSPDAEGVAQALALM
+181 GLAVPAGLDAEGVASALELLSH
-196 ARAHRPVVVVGLGAR
+196 AHRPVVVAGLGAR
-211 DASLR
+211 EPSLR
-216 VPVQAV
+216 SSVQAV
-222 ADSLQA
+222 AGSLQA
-228 PIVATPKAKGI
+228 PIVVTPKAKGI

-269 VAVGFDVV
+269 LAVGFDVV

-284 FDGVLVWVAEW
+284 FDGPLVWVAEW
-295 PNNDPPLPAAVEL
+295 PNTDPPLPAAVEL
-308 VGDVAGCLDALAEG
+308 VGDVSAHLEALAKRA
-322 VEPAQGWGDT
+322 EPTQGWSDT
-332 HFHAFRKDRTV
+332 HFHAFRRDRTV
-343 PAPKTTAEG
+343 PAPKATADG

-364 RHADRDAL
+364 RHADLDAI

-423 VLCVIGDGG
+423 VVCVIGDGG

-443 RELGANVK
+443 KELDANVK
-451 VVVMQDEALD
+451 VVVMQDQALD

-477 EYGVSVNHARLA
+477 EYGVSVDHTKLA
-489 AAYGLPGQRVTD
+489 AAYGIPALRVTD
-501 DTSLDDA
+501 ESSLDDA
-508 VRTACAQTGPY
+508 VRTACDQFGPY

-529 YPTFPSTLDSR
+529 YPTFPSGAAGR
-540 AATDLQ
+540 AATNPQ

>member
-1 MPTCAEVL
+1 MSTCAEVL
-9 ARSLHDL
+9 ACSLHDL

-21 FGLPGGENVRILDAL
+21 FGLPGGENVRILDSL
-36 RDRGIEFVLVR
+36 REQGIEFVLVR

-80 TAGVGHLWLDRAGVV
+80 AAGVGHLWLDRAGVV

-102 EGSGPMHTHQ
+102 EASGPMHTHQ
-112 VLDQEHLLAPM
+112 VLDQEHLMAPM
-123 VKAHIRV
+123 VKAHIKV
-130 APDNVHSVRDVCAL
+130 EPDNVHAVRDVCSL
-144 AAEGRPGPVY
+144 AMEGRPGPVY
-154 VQMSNEVAGRAAG
+154 VQISNEVAGLPAAG
-167 GGGGIDAEQPPRAR
+167 GGIDPEPRPAKPE
-181 RSPDAEGVAQALALM
+181 PDMEGVEKALALM
-196 ARAHRPVVVVGLGAR
+196 ARARRPVVVAGLGAR

-216 VPVQAV
+216 ISVQTV
-222 ADSLQA
+222 AGSLQA

-269 VAVGFDVV
+269 IAVGFDVV

-284 FDGVLVWVAEW
+284 FDGALVWVAEW
-295 PNNDPPLPAAVEL
+295 PNVDPPLPADVEL
-308 VGDVAGCLDALAEG
+308 TGDVAGHLGGLAQAA
-322 VEPAQGWGDT
+322 EPATGWIDT
-332 HFHAFRKDRTV
+332 DFHAFRRDRTV
-343 PAPKTTAEG
+343 PAPKAAAEG

-364 RHADRDAL
+364 RYSDPDAI
-372 MTVDVGSHKIHFSLD
+372 MTVDVGSHKIHFALD

-423 VLCVIGDGG
+423 VICVIGDGG
-432 LAMCAGELGLL
+432 LSMCVGELGLL
-443 RELGANVK
+443 RELGVNVK

-461 LIRVAQLRVG
+461 LIRVAQLRAG
-471 SPVHGT
+471 SPVQGT
-477 EYGVSVNHARLA
+477 EYGVSVDHARLA
-489 AAYGLPGQRVTD
+489 AAFGITGRRVTD
-501 DTSLDDA
+501 NASLDDA
-508 VRTACAQTGPY
+508 VRTACVQTGPY

-529 YPTFPSTLDSR
+529 YPTFPSTLDGR
-540 AATDLQ
+540 GATYPQ

>member
-9 ARSLHDL
+9 ACSLHDL

-21 FGLPGGENVRILDAL
+21 FGLPGGENVRILDSL
-36 RDRGIEFVLVR
+36 REQGIEFVLVR

-80 TAGVGHLWLDRAGVV
+80 AAGVGHLWLDRAGVV

-102 EGSGPMHTHQ
+102 EASGPMHTHQ
-112 VLDQEHLLAPM
+112 VLDQEHLMAPM
-123 VKAHIRV
+123 VKAHIKV
-130 APDNVHSVRDVCAL
+130 EPDNVHAVRDVCSL
-144 AAEGRPGPVY
+144 AMEGRPGPVY
-154 VQMSNEVAGRAAG
+154 VQISNEVAGLPAAG
-167 GGGGIDAEQPPRAR
+167 GGIDPEPRPAKPE
-181 RSPDAEGVAQALALM
+181 PDMDGVEKALALM
-196 ARAHRPVVVVGLGAR
+196 ARARRPVVVAGLGAR

-216 VPVQAV
+216 ISVQAV
-222 ADSLQA
+222 AGSLQA

-269 VAVGFDVV
+269 IAVGFDVV

-284 FDGVLVWVAEW
+284 FDGALVWVAEW
-295 PNNDPPLPAAVEL
+295 PNVDPPLPADVEL
-308 VGDVAGCLDALAEG
+308 TGDVAGHLGGLAQAA
-322 VEPAQGWGDT
+322 EPATGWIDT
-332 HFHAFRKDRTV
+332 DFHAFRRDRTV
-343 PAPKTTAEG
+343 PVPKAAAEG

-364 RHADRDAL
+364 RYSDSDAL
-372 MTVDVGSHKIHFSLD
+372 MTVDVGSHKIHFALD

-432 LAMCAGELGLL
+432 LSMCVGELGLL
-443 RELGANVK
+443 RELDANVK

-461 LIRVAQLRVG
+461 LIRVAQLRAG
-471 SPVHGT
+471 SPVQGT
-477 EYGVSVNHARLA
+477 EYGVSVDHARLA
-489 AAYGLPGQRVTD
+489 AAFGITGRRVTD
-501 DTSLDDA
+501 NTSLDDA

-529 YPTFPSTLDSR
+529 YPTFPSTLDDR
-540 AATDLQ
+540 GATYPQ